1 MWVLLLS
8 GTLFGVCFLGYKKS
22 EWGSDREVVF
32 VLAVIFSG
40 LVFLISL
47 VSVPVM
53 RMEYNAE
60 YHKYHATVETIEAAR
75 AKNDNWHE
83 NVSLTKDVIEMN
95 NWLASAKYYHSIFG
109 SLYVPKKILELERI
123 E

>member
-1 MWVLLLS
+1 MWIILLS
-8 GTLFGVCFLGYKKS
+8 GVLFGICYFMLRKS
-22 EWGSDREVVF
+22 EFGSAQE
-32 VLAVIFSG
+32 VIFVVAIMVLG
-40 LVFLISL
+40 CVFLLSL
-47 VSVPVM
+47 IAIPVM
-53 RMEYNAE
+53 RMEYNVD
-60 YHKYHATVETIEAAR
+60 YYKYHATVETIEVAR

-95 NWLASAKYYHSIFG
+95 RWLASAKYYHSIFG